1 MNRTCE
7 IILIAAMARNRA
19 IGRDNALPWRLR
31 ADLRHFKEQTLGQPV
46 LMGRKTW
53 LSLGRP
59 LPGRRNVVL
68 SRDPD
73 FRPLGAEAYPNIEA
87 ALSAL
92 AGSRQVFVIG
102 GAEIYRQTLA
112 IADRLILTEV
122 DAEIAGDAFFPTVSS
137 GDFEEVSRRRYSADD
152 DNEFDYAFV
161 EYRRLRRPDNMQSN
175 QEAIH

>member
-1 MNRTCE
+1 MNRACE

-31 ADLRHFKEQTLGQPV
+31 SDLRHFKAKTLGQPV

-53 LSLGRP
+53 QSLGRP

-73 FRPLGAEAYPNIEA
+73 FRPLGAEAYPSVEA
-87 ALSAL
+87 ALDAL
-92 AGSRQVFVIG
+92 TDSTQVFVIG

-137 GDFEEVSRRRYSADD
+137 GDFEEVSRHSYTADE
-152 DNEFDYAFV
+152 DNEFDHAFV
-161 EYRRLRRPDNMQSN
+161 EYRRRSRAEDSPSHNPKAD
-175 QEAIH
+175 